1 MKLLRALA
9 LSVFPLWL
17 LVAYPASASTPGPT
31 LEGRAVLPADTLAP
45 GPPAGSSFSGEIN
58 GIEFPRPSQP
68 VEGFSSVVSGRMP
81 GEFLAMPDNGF
92 GGKGNSRDFLI
103 RAYYIEPDFETAKGG
118 SGTVKVKEFIQFRDP
133 SGVIDFAIVNED
145 TPERL
150 LTGGDIDPESLQRAR
165 NGDLW
170 VGDEFG
176 PGVLH
181 FDATGTLLEAP
192 FPVPGS
198 LVQPTVQGN
207 LVSPNN
213 PFLEQEVTATQ
224 PNSRG
229 FEAMSSSP
237 DGKYL
242 YPILEGATVADTDT
256 RRRFMFEFSIDD
268 REFTGRVWQYHTEQ
282 PGYLVADMGALD
294 QHRMVVIERDNLSGL
309 EAVFFRNVYVVDRRD
324 VGSDG
329 FLEKRK
335 AVDLTAIPDP
345 DLISLPAINV
355 GDVRL
360 GDPFGVACESIEAIH
375 VVDGERLLLGCD
387 NNLPNKG
394 RNPTLADDNEFIVV
408 KVPGLKSLH

>member
-176 PGVLH
+176 PWVLH

-207 LVSPNN
+207 LMSPNN
-213 PFLEQEVTATQ
+213 PFLEQGVTATQ

-394 RNPTLADDNEFIVV
+394 RNPTLADDTEFIVV